1 MVQTMTGRLLAAGR
15 LAFALAAVFV
25 VQAIFGASATAQPAR
40 SPIVVELY
48 TSQGCF
54 SCPRANRLLGE
65 FSRDRDI
72 LALTFPV
79 GYWDYLG
86 WQDTFAQPEFVNRQR
101 DYAREMRFRGPYTP
115 QLIIDGVRQVSAGD
129 WDQSR
134 AVFEEVR
141 ALDRVEHAP
150 EVTLT
155 RLPGGD
161 VRVVIGAGVRQGLT
175 SDIWLISYDPGP
187 LTILVTS
194 GENVNRRVTHY
205 NLVRRV
211 QRLGSWSGPATWFE
225 RPRCS
230 PECAV
235 LVQQP
240 RGGRIIAAAYT
251 RRSR

>member
-1 MVQTMTGRLLAAGR
+1 MLSGMTGRLLAAG
-15 LAFALAAVFV
+15 LMALALFAV
-25 VQAIFGASATAQPAR
+25 GAPFSSARAQPAGH

-65 FSRDRDI
+65 FSRERDV

-86 WQDTFAQPEFVNRQR
+86 WQDTYAEPEFVDRQR
-101 DYAREMRFRGPYTP
+101 DFARALRFRGPYTP
-115 QLIIDGVRQVSAGD
+115 QIIIDGVRQVSAGD

-141 ALDRVEHAP
+141 ALPEAEGAP
-150 EVTLT
+150 DASIV
-155 RLPGGD
+155 RLPNGE
-161 VRVVIGAGVRQGLT
+161 VRIVIGPGVRQAL
-175 SDIWLISYDPGP
+175 SPDIWMIAYDPGP

-211 QRLGSWSGPATWFE
+211 QRIGAWNGAATWFE
-225 RPRCS
+225 RSRCT

-235 LVQQP
+235 LVQNP
-240 RGGRIIAAAYT
+240 RGGRILAAAYT
-251 RRSR
+251 RQRR